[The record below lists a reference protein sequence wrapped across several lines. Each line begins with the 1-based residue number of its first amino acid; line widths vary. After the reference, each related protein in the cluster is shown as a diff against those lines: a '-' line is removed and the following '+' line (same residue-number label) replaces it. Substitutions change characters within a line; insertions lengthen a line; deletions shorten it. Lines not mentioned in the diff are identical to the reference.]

1 MDAGNINVI
10 NCINYGNVEGRGYGI
25 GGILGYITNNGE
37 IIKIENSCNFGNIN
51 VISSGISYSGT
62 GGIIDLNQYS
72 STQIELNNS
81 FSIGDIERKATYK
94 ANLIGNNN
102 GRKNTSWLFI

>member
-1 MDAGNINVI
+1 MYAGNINII

-37 IIKIENSCNFGNIN
+37 IIKIENLCNFENIN
-51 VISSGISYSGT
+51 VISSGISYSGA

-81 FSIGDIERKATYK
+81 FSIGDIEGKATYK
-94 ANLIGNNN
+94 ANLIGNTNW
-102 GRKNTSWLFI
+102 RKNIS